1 MPGWLSRYPAKA
13 CDLCDRPLFLL
24 PNIFRRHHLSILS
37 AIDAAKVIML
47 PLIAGATISFGLGGL
62 SVDAFARSVAGA
74 LLLWGII
81 DVWDGTSGLKTG
93 IDRVKRKI
101 KRDGSARR
109 MSAAKTFFGI
119 SSVVLGGIGLLL
131 VQ

>member
-24 PNIFRRHHLSILS
+24 PNFFRRQHLSILS
-37 AIDAAKVIML
+37 GIDAAKVIML

-119 SSVVLGGIGLLL
+119 SSVVLGGLGLLL